1 MSSTLPDDITP
12 PPVIAPPIFGA
23 PDPAVR
29 FPAADEFPVSNDAS
43 GEPASPARAESY
55 LPWLVSL
62 VVNLGLLLLFAFW
75 SLAAIL
81 PSQRELFTM
90 SVDWSDPEEDQVAV
104 DFNVSQL
111 SPAAAP
117 SAPTFAA
124 LDDAPL
130 LPPLAAIS
138 QPSDELLATLTS
150 GEGPQTQTAGLSV
163 SRSAGERFG
172 AASSLPQSYDLNII
186 VPTSLAKGPITEKEL
201 SEVRSVEAV
210 AARVG
215 DEIRDKLL
223 EDDLMVLWLLDAS
236 ISLVDDRLVLADHMD
251 QFYDNLQAQM
261 KAESNKHLLMNGA
274 IAFGDGAR
282 LLTAP
287 YRVPK
292 KATLAMRTMPI
303 DPSGQETVCS
313 AIAWAV
319 SAAREDWSKRRGKLM
334 VVVLTDESGD
344 DTLLLEET
352 IELCRYHQASVTVI
366 GPSSVLGTDEGFHRW
381 VHPQIGQAFWLP
393 VVKGPD
399 TAVPARLR
407 LPYWWSTELVRN
419 ANLLPPGA
427 ADLPQNDERLTPW
440 AAQLPAWA
448 KGAEVN
454 PSDYFVGSFRGR
466 ELINLNSG
474 FPPYAL
480 MRLTRETGGRYTMFD
495 RAGDRGPFRLA
506 LMRPYLPDYRS
517 LPEILTEITQQPL
530 PLAITNASMITRKYA
545 PQTPPQTHF
554 TSRAGTDPE
563 VFRNRCYRDYFPAAD
578 AQADRTA
585 ILLEELLGL
594 FGANGM
600 EELYSQQSPRDK
612 AWYDLNVGRLLLQ
625 SARFAEYRVM
635 LRLLGEPAN
644 FPPQANELT
653 LFPVDTVRAGEL
665 SEARAREGIRLLNR
679 CLETNPGTPWAFL
692 AARELAHPIALD
704 FNWRYNPPP
713 PPSPPRPYVPPGR
726 PAAPIILPKL

>member
-1 MSSTLPDDITP
+1 MSSSLSDEITP
-12 PPVIAPPIFGA
+12 PPLAAPPITGNTA
-23 PDPAVR
+23 LAS
-29 FPAADEFPVSNDAS
+29 ASLVSVDTV
-43 GEPASPARAESY
+43 GEPSSPARAEAY

-62 VVNLGLLLLFAFW
+62 VVNLGLLLLFALW
-75 SLAAIL
+75 SLATLL
-81 PSQRELFTM
+81 PPEREVFTTA
-90 SVDWSDPEEDQVAV
+90 VAWSEPAEEQVVV
-104 DFNVSQL
+104 DFNISQV
-111 SPAAAP
+111 SPAAAA
-117 SAPTFAA
+117 SAPSFAA
-124 LDDAPL
+124 LDGVSN
-130 LPPLAAIS
+130 LPMPSAIPTPSDDLLAA
-138 QPSDELLATLTS
+138 LAS
-150 GEGPQTQTAGLSV
+150 GDGPQTQAPGLSN
-163 SRSAGERFG
+163 SRASGVTNS
-172 AASSLPQSYDLNII
+172 AASSLPLRDDLNTI
-186 VPTSLAKGPITEKEL
+186 VPISLAKGPITEKEL
-201 SEVRSVEAV
+201 SEVQSLDAV

-215 DEIRDKLL
+215 DEIREKLL
-223 EDDLMVLWLLDAS
+223 EDDLMVIWLLDAS
-236 ISLVDDRLVLADHMD
+236 LSLVDDRIVLANHMD
-251 QFYDNLQAQM
+251 LFYDNLLVQM
-261 KAESNKHLLMNGA
+261 KAQGNKHLLMNGA

-292 KATLAMRTMPI
+292 KATLAMRTMPV

-313 AIAWAV
+313 AIARAV
-319 SAAREDWSKRRGKLM
+319 SAAREDWSTHRGKLM

-381 VHPQIGQAFWLP
+381 VHPQIGQTFWLP

-399 TAVPARLR
+399 TAAPARLR

-419 ANLLPPGA
+419 PNLLPPGA

-480 MRLTRETGGRYTMFD
+480 MRITRETGGRYTMFD

-517 LPEILTEITQQPL
+517 FPEIMTDITQQPL
-530 PLAITNASMITRKYA
+530 QLAITNASLITRKYA
-545 PQTPPQTHF
+545 PQTPPETRF
-554 TSRAGTDPE
+554 TSLGGTEPD
-563 VFRNRCYRDYFPAAD
+563 VFRNRCYKDYFPAAD
-578 AQADRTA
+578 AQAERTA
-585 ILLEELLGL
+585 ILLEELLAL
-594 FGANGM
+594 FGAQGM
-600 EELYSQQSPRDK
+600 EELYAQQSPRNK

-635 LRLLGEPAN
+635 LQLLGQPAN
-644 FPPQANELT
+644 FPPQANQLT

-679 CLETNPGTPWAFL
+679 CLENNPGTPWAFL

-704 FNWRYNPPP
+704 FNWQYLPPP
-713 PPSPPRPYVPPGR
+713 PPGRYVPPPLG
-726 PAAPIILPKL
+726 PPIVLPKL